1 MNNNLNQSKIINPN
15 ETVSRFQHS
24 NETVSRFQPLKQYSQ
39 VINTHSQ
46 FNAQSQAFPVNPY
59 KSHIIIENKNNHQM
73 ITGHMQNNQSTNNF
87 VSNNVQGQKLQL
99 QSDSNFY
106 PPNNNSLYH

>member
-1 MNNNLNQSKIINPN
+1 
-15 ETVSRFQHS
+15 
-24 NETVSRFQPLKQYSQ
+24 
-39 VINTHSQ
+39 
-46 FNAQSQAFPVNPY
+46 
-59 KSHIIIENKNNHQM
+59 M